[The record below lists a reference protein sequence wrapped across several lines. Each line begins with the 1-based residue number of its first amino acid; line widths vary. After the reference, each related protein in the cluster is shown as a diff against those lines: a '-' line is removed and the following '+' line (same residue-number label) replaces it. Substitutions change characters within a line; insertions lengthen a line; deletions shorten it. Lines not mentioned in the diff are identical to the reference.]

1 MVTHDAQD
9 IFPAA
14 PVARQGDFLFV
25 STIYPL
31 DGDGQVIR
39 ADAVSPHVGESDVAA
54 QTRAVLN
61 NLNDVL
67 VNAGSS
73 AERVVKAEVY
83 LVDPTDFHEF
93 KLAWKAFYPENPPA
107 RTTAVIGD
115 DHLVSGCR
123 LSVSA
128 VALAGDATVD
138 KETIHTS
145 DAPDPM
151 DAEWAPQAVK
161 AAPFVFPS
169 PFPATDF
176 TTGVVGKTNPVAPY
190 YGSDTELQAHYILGN
205 WDKVLRAAGSGLD
218 QALKAQIYGLDLA
231 NFHDLDGVWTQ
242 YVGREAG
249 AAPPTRSAMAMRALM
264 VPEAEYIANT
274 VFLAPDASHE
284 KTENRKGIR
293 WHPEDLKNVH
303 YSPGLS
309 AGNWFFMAG
318 QLAIPDYAN
327 LRYEMAPRGLPSPTA
342 PKCAPSI
349 PCSYSRSP
357 RSLLA
362 RTLVISTPSSMACSS
377 GNPTTNCK
385 ANPFGSASPLL
396 NSQFWIC
403 SEKSPANLLVKLSAA
418 FTRGRSPSTA
428 PAATEATHPKK
439 KSPYSKKWSAIRV
452 PAPSNSK

>member
-327 LRYEMAPRGLPSPTA
+327 LRYETAPRGLPHYFSDIEIQTEMA
-342 PKCAPSI
+342 LTLLQEQLAANDMSLRHVVDARIFLTRSRQDFRGFARAWQRAFEPSGHL
-349 PCSYSRSP
+349 PSMNYVPSNQ
-357 RSLLA
+357 A
-362 RTLVISTPSSMACSS
+362 DGQGGTLMPDD
-377 GNPTTNCK
+377 
-385 ANPFGSASPLL
+385 
-396 NSQFWIC
+396 
-403 SEKSPANLLVKLSAA
+403 LLVEIDLIAHTGHAS
-418 FTRGRSPSTA
+418 S
-428 PAATEATHPKK
+428 
-439 KSPYSKKWSAIRV
+439 
-452 PAPSNSK
+452 